1 MRLVLCSASVGRAEH
16 PLCPSWLFPTPAV
29 PVLAVPVLAVSIPAV
44 PAPRPVPQLCRLD
57 HKMAFP
63 PCRVPMVLGVVA
75 AARAALRLALPALAL
90 PAVPA
95 ALPAVP
101 RSPSSRLSCGCAGAG
116 WGTEL
121 CRGAPGRMGLQPP
134 RRHPEPCLCSSRALG
149 SAARGGCDVGTAAG
163 QQCSSSHRCSGS
175 SRLWRPSLCPVA
187 QHRALG

>member
-95 ALPAVP
+95 AQLRLCRRGLGDGAVP
-101 RSPSSRLSCGCAGAG
+101 GSSGAD
-116 WGTEL
+116 
-121 CRGAPGRMGLQPP
+121 
-134 RRHPEPCLCSSRALG
+134 G
-149 SAARGGCDVGTAAG
+149 SAAPTSAPRALSLQQSCSRERCAWGCDVGTAAG

-187 QHRALG
+187 QHRVLG